1 MIIQQLILK
10 TIMQA
15 IGAIGGGGSG
25 FSGAGPVSG
34 ASVFGSAQAGFNPLA
49 FSGIKLNAM
58 GNAFAANGIVPFA
71 MGGLVDK
78 PTMFRFA
85 NGGAGRL
92 GLMGEAGPEAIMPL
106 RRLPSGRL
114 GVEAAGGSNSAPVNV
129 NVSVDAKGTSVQGNA
144 GQGEQLGR
152 AIAQAVQAEL
162 VKQKRPGGL
171 LAA

>member
-1 MIIQQLILK
+1 
-10 TIMQA
+10 
-15 IGAIGGGGSG
+15 
-25 FSGAGPVSG
+25 
-34 ASVFGSAQAGFNPLA
+34 VFGSAQAGFNPLA

-71 MGGLVDK
+71 MGGLVDR
-78 PTMFRFA
+78 PTMFKFA

-129 NVSVDAKGTSVQGNA
+129 TVNVDANGTSVQGDA

-152 AIAQAVQAEL
+152 VISQAVQAEL
-162 VKQKRPGGL
+162 VRQKRPGGL
-171 LAA
+171 LSR